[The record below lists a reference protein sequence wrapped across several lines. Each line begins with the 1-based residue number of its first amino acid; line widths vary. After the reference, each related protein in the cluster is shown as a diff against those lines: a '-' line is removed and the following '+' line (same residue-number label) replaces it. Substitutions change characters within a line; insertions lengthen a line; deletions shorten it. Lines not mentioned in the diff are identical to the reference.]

1 MARPS
6 LIHKWKTLYELAI
19 QFKEKE
25 YWEWMY
31 DSDLFGVQNPRTGEI
46 GYCCVMGNL
55 GEHYALAVYPG
66 AEGLATYIELANQD
80 PDNPDPMILL
90 SQKCLQVSFENRE
103 QLHKEDHEV
112 IKKLGLKFRGANNW
126 PLFRNYS
133 PGYLP
138 WFINEEEID
147 FLTALIPQAMDVCD
161 RAAESLDVLKP
172 PREAQ
177 MLVRVAE
184 AKGKEWIWRDE
195 WQTPALP
202 APEHIEAPI
211 DQLRLHKILKTAQKI
226 DAIWEF
232 DYFHFPEGVRDG
244 SKERPYFPLMLIWA
258 DQRSSM
264 ILSHEISP
272 PGEYR
277 DLILNQFLKLI
288 ERSGAIPR
296 QVWLQQDDARA
307 ILEPSAKTLGVELE
321 LTSDLEAIDDI
332 FNHMLG
338 FFGSRKSSGGFLH

>member
-6 LIHKWKTLYELAI
+6 LIQKWQRLYELAV
-19 QFKEKE
+19 QFKEKK

-31 DSDLFGVQNPRTGEI
+31 DSDLFGIQNPKTGEV

-55 GEHYALAVYPG
+55 GEHYALAVYSG
-66 AEGLATYIELANQD
+66 TEGLGSYFQLAEQD
-80 PDNPDPMILL
+80 PDNPDPQVFF

-103 QLHKEDHEV
+103 QLHKEDHEI

-147 FLTALIPQAMDVCD
+147 FLTLLIPQAINVCD
-161 RAAESLDVLKP
+161 RAAEDLDVLKP

-177 MLVRVAE
+177 LLVRVAE

-195 WQTPALP
+195 WQIPALP
-202 APEHIEAPI
+202 APEHIDLPL
-211 DQLRLHKILKTAQKI
+211 DQIRLQKLLKTAQPV

-232 DYFHFPEGVRDG
+232 DYFHFPEGVRDSNKG
-244 SKERPYFPLMLIWA
+244 RPYFPLMLIWA
-258 DQRSSM
+258 DHRSSM
-264 ILSHEISP
+264 ILSHEISRP
-272 PGEYR
+272 AEYR
-277 DLILNQFLKLI
+277 SLILNQFMKLI

-296 QVWLQQDDARA
+296 EIWLQQPDAWSIIEAPAKFLGIKLKSTSNLKA
-307 ILEPSAKTLGVELE
+307 IE
-321 LTSDLEAIDDI
+321 DI
-332 FNHMLG
+332 YNHMIG
-338 FFGSRKSSGGFLH
+338 FFGGRESGPGFLH